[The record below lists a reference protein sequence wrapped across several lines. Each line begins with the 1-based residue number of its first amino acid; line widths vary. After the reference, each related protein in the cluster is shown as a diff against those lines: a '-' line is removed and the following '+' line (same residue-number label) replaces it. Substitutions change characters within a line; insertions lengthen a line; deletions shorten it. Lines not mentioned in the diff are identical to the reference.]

1 MDWAASKLAGISQE
15 LEQLRNRELHRLIEM
30 LDSDP
35 ERGLR
40 HALPL
45 DGPLGRGRL
54 APGAKLGARDTRFDL
69 ARVGGGGGRDH
80 WDVPA
85 EIRRRLLARY
95 RVLALRE
102 QRLGRFQRAAYIHAE
117 LLGDLSAAATVLKEG
132 RFFAEA
138 AALYRDHLH
147 QPRAAAECFVAGGF
161 FTEAIAI
168 FEKERAFLELGDLH
182 RWLEN
187 EPAAEIAFR
196 KAVEVK
202 VGALDFTAAAVLLEE
217 RLRAP
222 DEALALLGNGWPDS
236 PQAAL
241 CLAAEFTL
249 LGHLGRTRP
258 CETDSARFRKR
269 LGKGPRRSHWLR

>member
-1 MDWAASKLAGISQE
+1 M
-15 LEQLRNRELHRLIEM
+15 EM

-45 DGPLGRGRL
+45 DGPLGRGRS
-54 APGAKLGARDTRFDL
+54 APGAKLSARDTRFDL

-85 EIRRRLLARY
+85 EIRRRLLTRY

-147 QPRAAAECFVAGGF
+147 QTRAAAECFVAGGF

-182 RWLEN
+182 RRLEN

-196 KAVEVK
+196 EAVEVK
-202 VGALDFTAAAVLLEE
+202 VGALRLAATAPTQAGLKPTRRPGLAAQVPAPV
-217 RLRAP
+217 RLDRRCG
-222 DEALALLGNGWPDS
+222 EALRPLFHRGG
-236 PQAAL
+236 AAKER
-241 CLAAEFTL
+241 AASDA
-249 LGHLGRTRP
+249 G
-258 CETDSARFRKR
+258 R
-269 LGKGPRRSHWLR
+269 LGW